1 MLKMI
6 RERSGISSRRSD
18 FACHAVV
25 ARRRV
30 IPSSFGTRHW
40 SFAALVVAIMFS
52 SANLKAAASV
62 EDSSGITFP
71 PSSAQKWVL
80 PNGLTIIVQEDH
92 SAPVASVQA
101 WCATGS
107 IDEDAHL
114 GAGLS
119 HILEHMLFQ
128 GTKTRGKN
136 EIAQQIQDVGGY
148 INAYTSFDRTVFW
161 IDVPKDGVATALGVL
176 TDAMMNS
183 TLPPEEYRKEQEVIR
198 REFAMGM
205 DDPDRVAG
213 LLLFGTAYQRH
224 PYRFPV
230 IGEIEIY
237 NQLTQE
243 QVMQYYKTRYV
254 PNNLTFIVVGDV
266 DAEKV
271 RQQLTE
277 LFTPY
282 PEKSLKPVFIPAE
295 PPQLGWR
302 EVHRE
307 FPTELTHLSLAW
319 HIPEVTNPD
328 VPALDLLSTI
338 LGDGRSSR
346 LYRRVREE
354 AGLAFGIGAFSY
366 TPGDPGLF
374 GIDATV
380 DPKKREAAEQLVM
393 GIVDEVKQAGVTAEE
408 LTKAKKILLSHH
420 LGALTTMRG
429 QASDIGSNWLLTRNL
444 NFSRD
449 YLAAVQKVTLDD
461 IKRVA
466 ANYLTD
472 SNLTVVSLNPKG
484 SLAAKAEGPKVAA
497 AAEIEK
503 FELSNGLR
511 LLVREDRRL
520 PLVAMGA
527 VFRGGLLAETPQTN
541 GITRLMAKVLLKG
554 TKTRT
559 AEQIANQIEAVG
571 GSISSDAGNN
581 SFSVSLDVTKPDVK
595 LGVELLSDVLLN
607 ATMPEKAIAR
617 EKEIQI
623 AAIQQEDEQ
632 LTSVARN
639 IMRQALF
646 PQHPY
651 ALRTNGS
658 VESVRRLTQKDLL
671 EFRDRYMVAKNGVI
685 FVFGDV
691 KAAEVKQLFEK
702 ALGGMK
708 PGMLALTD
716 MHPAS
721 PLSGIET
728 VESRKEKAQGVIMV
742 GFRGAS
748 ISSPDRHA
756 LELIDEASSDL
767 GSRFFV
773 RIREQMGLAYYV
785 GASQMQGLVPG
796 LFAFYLGTDP
806 QKIEPVKTALLDEIH
821 KLANDGLTN
830 QELARAKKKLIGQ
843 QEIAN
848 QSNEAFGYQC
858 ALEELY
864 GLGFDYYKRLE
875 HDVDAVT
882 LDDIKRVAAK
892 YFRDQPYVLATVRP
906 PEGSAAAKQK

>member
-6 RERSGISSRRSD
+6 RERSEISSRHSP
-18 FACHAVV
+18 F
-25 ARRRV
+25 V
-30 IPSSFGTRHW
+30 IPSAFVLRPSSF
-40 SFAALVVAIMFS
+40 FALVIAIMFS
-52 SANLKAAASV
+52 SANLKAASV
-62 EDSSGITFP
+62 DNSPVITFP
-71 PSSAQKWVL
+71 PSSAQKWIL

-107 IDEDAHL
+107 IDEDQHL

-119 HILEHMLFQ
+119 HILEHMLFK
-128 GTKTRGKN
+128 GTKIRGKN
-136 EIAQQIQDVGGY
+136 EIAQKIQDVGGY
-148 INAYTSFDRTVFW
+148 INAYTSFDHTVFW

-176 TDAMMNS
+176 ADAMMNS

-205 DDPDRVAG
+205 DDPDRMAG

-282 PEKSLKPVFIPAE
+282 SEKSLKPVFIPAE
-295 PPQLGWR
+295 PPQLGRR

-346 LYRRVREE
+346 LYRRVRED
-354 AGLAFGIGAFSY
+354 AGLAFGISAFSY

-374 GIDATV
+374 GIDAMV
-380 DPKKREAAEQLVM
+380 DPKKREAAEQLVLQ
-393 GIVDEVKQAGVTAEE
+393 ILDEVKQSGVTADE
-408 LTKAKKILLSHH
+408 LTKAKKISLSHH

-449 YLAAVQKVTLDD
+449 YLTAVQKVTLDD

-484 SLAAKAEGPKVAA
+484 SLAAKAEGPKVTAA
-497 AAEIEK
+497 GEIQK

-571 GSISSDAGNN
+571 GSMSSDAGNN
-581 SFSVSLDVTKPDVK
+581 SFNVSLDVTKLDVK

-623 AAIQQEDEQ
+623 AAIQQEEEQ

-658 VESVRRLTQKDLL
+658 VESVQRLTQKDLL

-685 FVFGDV
+685 FVFGYV
-691 KAAEVKQLFEK
+691 KAAEVKELFEK
-702 ALGGMK
+702 ALGSMK
-708 PGMLALTD
+708 PGVLALTD
-716 MHPAS
+716 VHPAE

-728 VESRKEKAQGVIMV
+728 VESRKQKAQGVIMV

-821 KLANDGLTN
+821 KVANDGLTSE
-830 QELARAKKKLIGQ
+830 ELARAKKKLIGQ

-848 QSNEAFGYQC
+848 QSNDAFGYQC
-858 ALEELY
+858 ALEEIY

>member
-1 MLKMI
+1 MM
-6 RERSGISSRRSD
+6 
-18 FACHAVV
+18 V
-25 ARRRV
+25 
-30 IPSSFGTRHW
+30 
-40 SFAALVVAIMFS
+40 
-52 SANLKAAASV
+52 NLKAAPS
-62 EDSSGITFP
+62 ESSAVITFP
-71 PSSAQKWVL
+71 PNSAHKWTL

-107 IDEDAHL
+107 IDEDQHL

-119 HILEHMLFQ
+119 HILEHMLFK

-136 EIAQQIQDVGGY
+136 VIAQKIQDVGGY

-161 IDVPKDGVATALGVL
+161 IDVPKDGVTTALDIL
-176 TDAMMNS
+176 ADAMMNS
-183 TLPPEEYRKEQEVIR
+183 TLPPEEYQKEQEVIR

-205 DDPDRVAG
+205 DDPDRVTG
-213 LLLFGTAYQRH
+213 LLLFATAYQVH

-230 IGEIEIY
+230 IGDIEIY

-243 QVMQYYKTRYV
+243 QVLQYYKTRYV
-254 PNNLTFIVVGDV
+254 PNNLTFIIAGDV
-266 DAEKV
+266 DAERV
-271 RQQLTE
+271 HQQLID
-277 LFTPY
+277 LFKPY
-282 PEKSLKPVFIPAE
+282 PEKSLQPVFIPAE
-295 PPQLGWR
+295 PPQLGRR
-302 EVHRE
+302 EVHQE
-307 FPTELTHLSLAW
+307 FATELSHLSLAW
-319 HIPEVTNPD
+319 HIPAVTNPD

-338 LGDGRSSR
+338 LGEGRSSR

-354 AGLAFGIGAFSY
+354 AGLAFRISAFSY

-380 DPKKREAAEQLVM
+380 DPKKREGAEQLALQ
-393 GIVDEVKQAGVTAEE
+393 IVDQVKQSGVTADE
-408 LTKAKKILLSHH
+408 LTKAKKIMLSHH

-429 QASDIGSNWLLTRNL
+429 QASDVGSNWLLTRDL
-444 NFSRD
+444 NFSRH
-449 YLAAVQKVTLDD
+449 YLDAVQKVTLDD

-466 ANYLTD
+466 AQYLTEN
-472 SNLTVVSLNPKG
+472 NLTVISLNPKG
-484 SLAAKAEGPKVAA
+484 SLAAKTEGPKAA
-497 AAEIEK
+497 AAGEIQK

-511 LLVREDRRL
+511 LLVREDPRL

-527 VFRGGLLAETPQTN
+527 VFRGGLLAENPQDN
-541 GITRLMAKVLLKG
+541 GITHLMAKVLLKG

-559 AEQIANQIEAVG
+559 AEQIANEIEAVG
-571 GSISSDAGNN
+571 GSISSESGNN
-581 SFSVSLDVTKPDVK
+581 SFGVSVDVMRPDLK
-595 LGVELLSDVLLN
+595 LGVGLLSDVLLD

-623 AAIQQEDEQ
+623 AAIQQEEEQ

-651 ALRTNGS
+651 ALRSSGS
-658 VESVRRLTQKDLL
+658 VDSLQRLTQKDLFD
-671 EFRDRYMVAKNGVI
+671 FRDRYVVAKNGVI
-685 FVFGDV
+685 YVFGDV
-691 KAAEVKQLFEK
+691 KAAEVKQLVEQ
-702 ALGGMK
+702 ALGKMK
-708 PGMLALTD
+708 PGALALTD
-716 MHPAS
+716 AKPS
-721 PLSGIET
+721 TPLGKPET
-728 VESRKEKAQGVIMV
+728 VESRKDKAQGVIMV

-748 ISSPDRHA
+748 LSSPDRYA

-796 LFAFYLGTDP
+796 LFSFYLGTDP

-821 KLANDGLTN
+821 KLANEGLSTE
-830 QELARAKKKLIGQ
+830 ELARAKKKLIGQ

-848 QSNEAFGYQC
+848 QSNDAFGYHC
-858 ALEELY
+858 ALDEVY
-864 GLGFDYYKRLE
+864 GLGFNYYKQLE
-875 HDVDAVT
+875 HDVNAVT
-882 LDDIKRVAAK
+882 LENIKQVAAK

-906 PEGSAAAKQK
+906 PEGSAASKQK